1 MPNGLHRFLGQT
13 YLMGLVEDVKTG
25 IPKVLPDKFWTLKSA
40 TKGDAGEYTRYA
52 GTRQTLQR
60 VEYGAPP
67 VRTKLEAIGTF
78 QVKLAHFS
86 AEIQLKPQDYM
97 SLRRYDSREFMN
109 KGKDEVDRQATLF
122 LQKRDNTK
130 VALVHSMLALGYIYF
145 DAAGNL
151 LPTSSGAALTIDYGI
166 GANNRNQLNSV
177 LSASWATDST
187 NIPKD
192 IEALQIR
199 SLQQTGREIKTA
211 VYGASLPGYL
221 AKNTYTKTWLER
233 NPTMNAQW
241 LNGSNVIPN
250 GLFGLDWVPGGRS
263 FFVDQDG
270 STQTWFPADQVTF
283 IPELDSELYEL
294 MEGTID
300 VPTSTQVFED
310 ISSVWNSFAE
320 RLGDFMYA
328 LPVMKPVTAELVA
341 GWTGL
346 PVWKVPDAMYIADTT
361 F

>member
-1 MPNGLHRFLGQT
+1 MANGLHRFLGQT

-25 IPKVLPDKFWTLKSA
+25 IPKVLPDKFWTLKTS
-40 TKGDAGEYTRYA
+40 TKGDAGEYTRYS
-52 GTRQTLQR
+52 GTRQTLPR

-67 VRTKLEAIGTF
+67 VRVKLEAIGTF
-78 QVKLAHFS
+78 QVKLLHFN
-86 AEIQLKPQDYM
+86 AEMQMKPADYQ
-97 SLRRYDSREFMN
+97 SLRKYDSREFMN
-109 KGKDEVDRQATLF
+109 RGKEEVDRQAALF
-122 LQKRDNTK
+122 FQKRDNTK
-130 VALVHSMLALGYIYF
+130 VAAVHSMLSQGTISF
-145 DAAGNL
+145 NSAGDL
-151 LPTSSGAALTIDYGI
+151 LPTTSGAALTVDYGI

-177 LSASWATDST
+177 LSASWATDTT

-199 SLQQTGREIKTA
+199 SLQQTGREITTA

-250 GLFGLDWVPGGRS
+250 GLFGLNWIPGGRT
-263 FFVDQDG
+263 FYADQDG
-270 STQTWFPADQVTF
+270 TTQTWFGADQVTF
-283 IPELDSELYEL
+283 IPDLDSEVYEYV
-294 MEGTID
+294 EGTYD
-300 VPTSTQVFED
+300 VPTSTNVFEN
-310 ISSVWNSFAE
+310 ISSVWASFAE

-328 LPVMKPVTAELVA
+328 LPVMKPLTAELIA
-341 GWTGL
+341 GSTFL
-346 PVWKVPDAMYIADTT
+346 PVWKIPDAMYIADVT